1 MLQTIQ
7 LTLIVVLFVRM
18 LVVPEDPADVADCV
32 PVIEKQTAPG
42 SATSSLHIQNDER
55 FLL

>member
-18 LVVPEDPADVADCV
+18 LVVPEDPPDVADCV

>member
-18 LVVPEDPADVADCV
+18 LVLPEDPPDLANCA

-42 SATSSLHIQNDER
+42 SASNSRHVRNDER